1 MAAANRSTLSGVMR
15 PALAPIWRSSAT
27 ISSPI
32 AESRSLSV
40 ASRSLRNGSSGA
52 VTPLSTIMN
61 SARIDWLSSV
71 SSVRRTASRLRR
83 SASAASDAS
92 SISPSSALSRSGWNN
107 RFSSADTTASSTLSI
122 GTLLPPQDRS
132 PFLRRLEQA

>member
-1 MAAANRSTLSGVMR
+1 M
-15 PALAPIWRSSAT
+15 
-27 ISSPI
+27 
-32 AESRSLSV
+32 SV
-40 ASRSLRNGSSGA
+40 ASRSFRNGSSGV

-61 SARIDWLSSV
+61 SARIDWLTSV

-92 SISPSSALSRSGWNN
+92 SISPSSAFSRSGWNN

-132 PFLRRLEQA
+132 PFFRRLEQA